1 MANPRIDL
9 LLIGAN
15 FIRVTDI
22 FRSQL
27 RQARHQGADLRRQLQ
42 ARQTPEQTIA
52 LLRQLRQLS
61 TQITQLHRDYQS
73 FLYRSRQRIENLGF
87 EWPEDRTLL
96 TILPQCSETS
106 RSTILSIAFASLDI
120 QTSSSTLMTSLQF
133 ETAESN
139 AGHSTHST
147 TCSRLPSPTGTPNIS

>member
-15 FIRVTDI
+15 LIRVTNI
-22 FRSQL
+22 FRSRL

-42 ARQTPEQTIA
+42 ARQTPEQTIS

-73 FLYRSRQRIENLGF
+73 FLYRSCQRVEDLGF
-87 EWPEDRTLL
+87 EWPEDRTIL
-96 TILPQCSETS
+96 TALPQHSETS
-106 RSTILSIAFASLDI
+106 RLTISSIAFASLNI
-120 QTSSSTLMTSLQF
+120 QTLSSTSTTSPQF
-133 ETAESN
+133 ETAKSN
-139 AGHSTHST
+139 TGHSTHT
-147 TCSRLPSPTGTPNIS
+147 PTRSRLPSPTGTPDIS